1 MRPVRSAV
9 TVRLERCP
17 SAPLECPPCA
27 LAFSL
32 ARCGICDLPQHRG
45 ERFGAGTCG
54 LEFCEDRVMVGGID
68 EFPLSIL
75 ADADARL
82 RSLDAP
88 AAYALPRGDSL
99 SHLEPI
105 L

>member
-1 MRPVRSAV
+1 
-9 TVRLERCP
+9 
-17 SAPLECPPCA
+17 
-27 LAFSL
+27 
-32 ARCGICDLPQHRG
+32 
-45 ERFGAGTCG
+45 
-54 LEFCEDRVMVGGID
+54 
-68 EFPLSIL
+68 
-75 ADADARL
+75 L